1 MRGSPFLRT
10 LIVLAALLVTGLA
23 LARLT
28 AERPRKTVQEQV
40 DSSAKAPTAVK
51 KATYELIL
59 SGTAKEVSL
68 DGGAASA
75 TATNSAG
82 PLAGSLEISG
92 EMPVISLS
100 VKWAEQSPCHRFA
113 KLRLEIPGKPTL
125 EHVFDATGDI
135 DDIWEP

>member
-1 MRGSPFLRT
+1 MRGSPLLRT

-23 LARLT
+23 LGRLT
-28 AERPRKTVQEQV
+28 APRPHQTTPEQV
-40 DSSAKAPTAVK
+40 GATPETPAAVK
-51 KATYELIL
+51 QATYELIL

-68 DGGAASA
+68 GGGGVPA
-75 TATNSAG
+75 TVANSAG

-92 EMPVISLS
+92 ELPVITLS
-100 VKWAEQSPCHRFA
+100 VKWAEQAPGHRFA

-125 EHVFDATGDI
+125 EHVFDAAGDI

>member
-28 AERPRKTVQEQV
+28 AERPRETELEEV
-40 DSSAKAPTAVK
+40 DASPETPATVK

-68 DGGAASA
+68 GGGAAPT
-75 TATNSAG
+75 TATNSTG
-82 PLAGSLEISG
+82 PLTGSLEISG
-92 EMPVISLS
+92 EMPVISLN
-100 VKWAEQSPCHRFA
+100 VKWAEQAPGHRFA

-125 EHVFDATGDI
+125 EHVFDAAGDI